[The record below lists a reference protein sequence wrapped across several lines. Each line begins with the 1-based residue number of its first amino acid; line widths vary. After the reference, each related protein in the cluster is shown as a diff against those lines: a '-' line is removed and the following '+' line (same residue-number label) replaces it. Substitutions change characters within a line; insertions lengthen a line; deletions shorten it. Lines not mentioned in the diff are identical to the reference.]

1 MEMEFKEVYC
11 VNCKK
16 VIGRYNIKFYDDD
29 KISEL
34 LKTTH
39 SSHVRKGHQVNIK
52 KFVKN

>member
-1 MEMEFKEVYC
+1 MEIKFKEVYC

-16 VIGRYNIKFYDDD
+16 ILGHYNVKFYSDD

-39 SSHVRKGHQVNIK
+39 STHIKQGHQVIIK
-52 KFVKN
+52 KI